1 MAVEW
6 KPEMSVGIGEV
17 DVQHRK
23 IIGKL
28 KELSDALEKKE
39 EPEIAAGILK
49 FLAIYIEEHFR
60 TEEMFM
66 LKYIYPDFKEHQEKH
81 MGFLKR
87 IARLDEEL
95 RLGKVKGDDVYNES
109 IAVYNWFVLHI
120 ENTDKKMGDF
130 LRVRIR

>member
-1 MAVEW
+1 MTVEW

-39 EPEIAAGILK
+39 EPETAAGILK
-49 FLAIYIEEHFR
+49 FLAVYIEEHFR

-66 LKYIYPDFKEHQEKH
+66 LKYIYPDFKEHQDRH
-81 MGFLKR
+81 LGFLKR
-87 IARLDEEL
+87 ITRLYEEL
-95 RLGKVKGDDVYNES
+95 SEGSIKGDDIYNES

-120 ENTDKKMGDF
+120 ENTDKKMGAF
-130 LRVRIR
+130 LRGKIR

>member
-39 EPEIAAGILK
+39 EPETAAGILK
-49 FLAIYIEEHFR
+49 FLAVYIEEHFR

-81 MGFLKR
+81 LGFLKR
-87 IARLDEEL
+87 ITLLYDEL
-95 RLGKVKGDDVYNES
+95 STGSIKGDDIYNES

-120 ENTDKKMGDF
+120 ENTDKKMGAF
-130 LRVRIR
+130 LRGKIR

>member
-1 MAVEW
+1 MTVEW